1 MAGAQVTEI
10 HCKTLLNRLDVPMFP
25 FRWTL
30 NPYRGC
36 RHACTYCYAR
46 PTHEYWGMDSG
57 RDFEQRVFAKV
68 NAPQVLRKEMKRP
81 SWRGESIAIGTAS
94 DPYEPAEAEY
104 QLTRGVLQVLVDFGN
119 PCSITTKGVLVRRD
133 VDLLQRL
140 SEVAE
145 VSVNFS
151 IGTVDDEVWQQT
163 EPGAPRPQARLEAM
177 QYLVEN
183 GINAGVMMAP
193 LLPGISDHEENI
205 AAVAEA
211 AHDHGA
217 RYLGANVLFLKPGS
231 KEWFMP
237 MLRETYPH
245 LEQGYA
251 KLYRKTYAP
260 GGVHSQR
267 AFHRGPRAS
276 PLGTAPPRA
285 RPGPQTGPRPARA
298 EPRRRPLRFAHA
310 GPRQSRRSRP
320 VSWSWPSR
328 HRSVDSQ
335 LLKPERHSANRPCQP
350 AKRRK

>member
-177 QYLVEN
+177 QHLVEN

-211 AHDHGA
+211 AQDHGA
-217 RYLGANVLFLKPGS
+217 KYLGANVLFLKPGS

-260 GGVHSQR
+260 EEYTRNVLSIVDRERRRWGL
-267 AFHRGPRAS
+267 HRRERDPAPKPVRGQLELSPTQAPPLRPRRPATAS
-276 PLGTAPPRA
+276 PQ
-285 RPGPQTGPRPARA
+285 QTG
-298 EPRRRPLRFAHA
+298 
-310 GPRQSRRSRP
+310 
-320 VSWSWPSR
+320 
-328 HRSVDSQ
+328 Q
-335 LLKPERHSANRPCQP
+335 LELALT
-350 AKRRK
+350 A

>member
-10 HCKTLLNRLDVPMFP
+10 HCKTLLNRLDVPFFP

-36 RHACTYCYAR
+36 RHACSYCYAR
-46 PTHEYWGMDSG
+46 PTHEFWGMDAG

-68 NAPQVLRKEMKRP
+68 NAPQVLRQELKRA
-81 SWRGESIAIGTAS
+81 SWRGEAIAIGTAS

-104 QLTRGVLQVLVDFGN
+104 QLTRGVLQVLVDFAN
-119 PCSITTKGVLVRRD
+119 PASITTKGVLARRD
-133 VDLLQRL
+133 VDLLRQL

-151 IGTVDDEVWQQT
+151 VGTVDEEVWKLT
-163 EPGAPRPQARLEAM
+163 EPGAPRPQARLETM
-177 QYLVEN
+177 QFLVEN

-205 AAVAEA
+205 AAVVEA
-211 AHDHGA
+211 AHNHGA
-217 RYLGANVLFLKPGS
+217 QFLGANVLFLKPGS

-260 GGVHSQR
+260 EEYTRSVLSIVDRERRRWGL
-267 AFHRGPRAS
+267 HRRERNPAPKPVRGQLELS
-276 PLGTAPPRA
+276 LSEAPP
-285 RPGPQTGPRPARA
+285 
-298 EPRRRPLRFAHA
+298 
-310 GPRQSRRSRP
+310 SRRNSFRAP
-320 VSWSWPSR
+320 QPQAG
-328 HRSVDSQ
+328 Q
-335 LLKPERHSANRPCQP
+335 LELALT
-350 AKRRK
+350 A